1 MCAITLTDVT
11 DECALPGMLVARDGG
26 MQITDRHRWLLVATL
41 AGFVASKLATQLASA
56 TWMVA
61 DGNDPPEDPTDRN
74 FAWMPALVFGAAAG
88 AAAGMADVVARN
100 GAGAAWKRVT
110 GKKPPRPKKRSKR
123 N

>member
-11 DECALPGMLVARDGG
+11 DECALPGILVARDGG

-74 FAWMPALVFGAAAG
+74 FAWMPALVFGRRPERPLGWPTSSPAT
-88 AAAGMADVVARN
+88 ARVRRGN
-100 GAGAAWKRVT
+100 G
-110 GKKPPRPKKRSKR
+110 
-123 N
+123 